1 MNVTVPHGLPRDV
14 IIFNFVPQLRLLQNP
29 KLMTA
34 DNLLID
40 PKNPLLP
47 YASPNGEIC
56 DSLSGHVYRDAYKRM
71 ISNPEC
77 QLFVPIIQWIDRTSV
92 TGNDRFLLKPYMSTP
107 AIFKETFCRT
117 IQAWG
122 YHGFIPKQKTSL
134 AQNQTQIEGNNIC
147 NYHAKLYA
155 VLHSFTIAGPQLCNG
170 MLPLGPNGVICVD
183 IIICILFVIQDLQQ
197 GDALCGRYGL
207 HTTGI

>member
-1 MNVTVPHGLPRDV
+1 
-14 IIFNFVPQLRLLQNP
+14 
-29 KLMTA
+29 
-34 DNLLID
+34 
-40 PKNPLLP
+40 
-47 YASPNGEIC
+47 
-56 DSLSGHVYRDAYKRM
+56 M